1 MKPDFII
8 YRVGSELCIAHTLP
22 GELRIIARIE
32 QASLSK
38 RQQERYAEQI
48 IDALNKEAK

>member
-38 RQQERYAEQI
+38 RQQERYANMI
-48 IDALNKEAK
+48 VDALNNQSK